1 MFIPMKKVLKLGL
14 NSMKLGKL
22 IIRLATKLGGAV
34 MVFTAE
40 QLLKENRRRT
50 RSVRSTSM
58 GIRKY
63 KMARQI
69 PEDYIVLDFE
79 TTGPRPGADRIIQ
92 IGAIKYINN
101 EKTEVYYTLINPRR
115 YIPHD
120 VTKRTTITNY
130 LVEDAPFIEDKINE
144 LIDFIEGLPIV
155 THNASLHMNFL
166 YAIEHMEGVEIPA
179 FKVID
184 TARLARKSLSGFT
197 HQKLE
202 QLTTYLQL
210 EYEAQDTISN
220 CEAIHNLSLIHI

>member
-1 MFIPMKKVLKLGL
+1 MAL
-14 NSMKLGKL
+14 
-22 IIRLATKLGGAV
+22 
-34 MVFTAE
+34 TAE
-40 QLLKENRRRT
+40 QLLKESQRRT
-50 RSVRSTSM
+50 RSVRSTSA

-101 EKTEVYYTLINPRR
+101 KKTEVYHTLINPRR
-115 YIPHD
+115 YIPTD
-120 VTKRTTITNY
+120 VTKRTNLTNY
-130 LVEDAPFIEDKINE
+130 LVEDAPLVEDKIVE
-144 LIDFIEGLPIV
+144 LIDFIEGLPVV

-166 YAIEHMEGVEIPA
+166 YAIEYLEGVEIPA
-179 FKVID
+179 YKVID

-202 QLTTYLQL
+202 KLTEYLQQ
-210 EYEAQDTISN
+210 EYEAQDMISN
-220 CEAIHNLSLIHI
+220 CEAIHKIYQLCIDK